1 MSLTLILRKSYFN
14 CRLKHKVEMIISVVD
29 AIYVTTRENQK
40 NSQEFFRS
48 SLAVA
53 WMALKTVTT
62 M

>member
-1 MSLTLILRKSYFN
+1 
-14 CRLKHKVEMIISVVD
+14 MIISVVD